1 MQRMTIETSVATAG
15 ATSAEFTGEGAT
27 SGRAPPALFASP
39 HDALMAAIGQFVSQ
53 AAFYRALTARA
64 TMPLTK
70 AAVSQWI
77 RRKNGAPSDFA
88 PDIEAISDVPVEWLR
103 PGVGWEVLRASV
115 GPPTYRPRLPGK
127 G

>member
-1 MQRMTIETSVATAG
+1 MQRMTIQTSVAAAG
-15 ATSAEFTGEGAT
+15 A
-27 SGRAPPALFASP
+27 APPASGAEDMTSGGAPPQAFASP

-53 AAFYRALTARA
+53 AAFYRALTARS
-64 TMPLTK
+64 TQPLTK

-88 PDIEAISDVPVEWLR
+88 PDIEAISDVPVEALR
-103 PGVGWEVLRASV
+103 PGVGWESLRATV
-115 GPPTYRPRLPGK
+115 RPPTYRPRLVGK